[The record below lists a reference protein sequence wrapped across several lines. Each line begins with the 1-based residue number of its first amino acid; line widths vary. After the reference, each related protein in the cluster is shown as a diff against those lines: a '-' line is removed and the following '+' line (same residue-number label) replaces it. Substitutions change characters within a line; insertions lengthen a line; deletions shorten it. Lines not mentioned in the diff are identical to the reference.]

1 MTVQPESIMMP
12 TIAMIVWNEFTN
24 DARVLNEARTLQASG
39 YEVTVFAVCKKPYTP
54 ATPWKETLP
63 EGIKVVRVA
72 SSPLALLLHAIKKPR
87 TTFKTHTERPSLPPF
102 SQRKSGGLL
111 RIVSKL
117 TVHANLLF
125 RLVLTKPA
133 IVHAHD
139 VNTLPTA
146 WLAAKLCR
154 ARIVYDAHEIST
166 SREGYAA
173 FRGLVAGIESR
184 LLPRTDAVITTTR
197 LRAAFLA
204 RAWRI
209 PRPLVLQ
216 NRPRRISNAVRTSLL
231 RERLGLQHPWP
242 IVLYQGGL
250 QQGRGLHLFINAALE
265 NKEAYFV
272 LIGSGRLEHTLHK
285 QICSLQLQ
293 ERVFILPTV
302 PLQVLP
308 LYTAS
313 ADIGVQP
320 IENTCL
326 NHYTTDS
333 NKLFEYIQAHLPVV
347 ASGMPEIRRIVREHE
362 VGLCT
367 PAGDGRALS
376 HAIGILLKDEALRL
390 RLRENARVAAEKV
403 CWEAQESSLKKLYV
417 SLCPQEEQPAP
428 SREYIAESQGCMIS
442 STHPPSRQKNGS
454 AMAKPTMAASSSLI

>member
-1 MTVQPESIMMP
+1 MMP

-24 DARVLNEARTLQASG
+24 DARVLNEARTLKACG
-39 YEVTVFAVCKKPYTP
+39 YKVTVFALCKKPDAP

-72 SSPLALLLHAIKKPR
+72 SSPLTYLLQAIKKPR
-87 TTFKTHTERPSLPPF
+87 TSLTQPAESSALPGVG
-102 SQRKSGGLL
+102 QKSLRGLL
-111 RIVSKL
+111 RIASKIG
-117 TVHANLLF
+117 VHVNLLF
-125 RLVLTKPA
+125 RMVLAKPA
-133 IVHAHD
+133 VVHAHD

-146 WLAAKLCR
+146 WLAARLCR

-197 LRAAFLA
+197 LRATFLA
-204 RAWRI
+204 RAWHI

-216 NRPRRISNAVRTSLL
+216 NRPRRVKNPARTSLL

-250 QQGRGLHLFINAALE
+250 QQGRGLHLFINAALHNE
-265 NKEAYFV
+265 AAYFV
-272 LIGSGRLEHTLHK
+272 LIGSGRLEHSLHEQIRTLE
-285 QICSLQLQ
+285 LQQ
-293 ERVFILPTV
+293 RVFILPTV
-302 PLQVLP
+302 PLQALP

-333 NKLFEYIQAHLPVV
+333 NKLFEYLQAHLPVV
-347 ASGMPEIRRIVREHE
+347 ASGMPEIRRIVTEYE
-362 VGLCT
+362 TGICT
-367 PAGDGRALS
+367 PPGDGHALS
-376 HAIGILLKDEALRL
+376 HAIGMLLKDEALRM
-390 RLRENARVAAEKV
+390 RLRENARIAAEKV
-403 CWEAQESSLKKLYV
+403 CWEAQESSLKNLYV
-417 SLCPQEEQPAP
+417 RLCPLDGRRQALPRAYVAP
-428 SREYIAESQGCMIS
+428 PQACLVSNA
-442 STHPPSRQKNGS
+442 HPPSRQKNES
-454 AMAKPTMAASSSLI
+454 ATAKPPMAASSSLT